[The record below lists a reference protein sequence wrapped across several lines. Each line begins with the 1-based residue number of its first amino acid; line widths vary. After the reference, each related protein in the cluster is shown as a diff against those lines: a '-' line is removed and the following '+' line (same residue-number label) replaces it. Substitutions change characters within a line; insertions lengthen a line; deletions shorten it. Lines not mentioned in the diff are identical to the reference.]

1 MNYRTLQTTL
11 SGAVT
16 LLWYV
21 VRSAWTHWT
30 WPKQNRMAGHFHQSH
45 STGHWPQ
52 SSTAYFSGRHSGNV
66 QTVWNLHMTPS
77 LSFVV
82 HVYVC
87 RLDSK
92 PPYWINRSTNAER
105 CQFEKQY
112 GRDRAPVDC
121 HVKRTYCFGDIK
133 SNQKYITL
141 LYNQWPGL
149 VNAGI
154 CIV

>member
-1 MNYRTLQTTL
+1 MVITISELPHTSNDTFWRSYAFVICNQ
-11 SGAVT
+11 
-16 LLWYV
+16 
-21 VRSAWTHWT
+21 VRLDALNLAGL
-30 WPKQNRMAGHFHQSH
+30 PKQNRMAGHFHQSH

-66 QTVWNLHMTPS
+66 QTVWNLHMTPR

-87 RLDSK
+87 RLESK

-133 SNQKYITL
+133 SNQK
-141 LYNQWPGL
+141 
-149 VNAGI
+149 
-154 CIV
+154 